1 MEDPI
6 AFILWPT
13 GARGQ
18 KDSSKNVLHISFF
31 ICCIAI
37 GIPTSIVMPPFPL
50 IKSDQFKRQYT
61 VFVCPKGPKFG
72 NKKYSIQ
79 SSSLNC
85 QRNHTRNTNAKKKQL
100 KGKFGLFFNYIFHIW
115 PEITV
120 WFFFCYRF
128 YSLAVDIKHLTREL
142 LFYTILGLLTKNSVL

>member
-13 GARGQ
+13 GAREQ
-18 KDSSKNVLHISFF
+18 KHSSKNVLHISYF

-50 IKSDQFKRQYT
+50 IKLDQFKRQYT

-85 QRNHTRNTNAKKKQL
+85 QRNHTRNTNAKKKNNWRENL
-100 KGKFGLFFNYIFHIW
+100 DYFLTIFFIYGQKITVCFCFFVTDFTLWQRTLNIW
-115 PEITV
+115 PESYCSTLS
-120 WFFFCYRF
+120 WGC
-128 YSLAVDIKHLTREL
+128 
-142 LFYTILGLLTKNSVL
+142 